1 MKRKRFL
8 YNGIYISAVAFLN
21 ILLNYN
27 NRFMGLYMDDLS
39 CWTLFQEQGL
49 LKFIWNTDAYKF
61 RPVANGVMGIG
72 FWLAGAHTNRLWYV
86 T

>member
-49 LKFIWNTDAYKF
+49 LNLF
-61 RPVANGVMGIG
+61 GIQMPINLG
-72 FWLAGAHTNRLWYV
+72 LLQMA
-86 T
+86 